1 MQISRTRC
9 PHKMTAFYTCRLTSN
24 SLSFLACSCRNVND
38 GFTPM
43 KTQLTA
49 LQNERETSHVTEP
62 VLCIKPVVVLW
73 IRLLWAVMLALP
85 ASPARAAVVVTGL
98 YSFHVVPNGQNPVAP
113 LVQCSDGYL
122 YGTTEFSATNGYGYG
137 TVFKISPRGA
147 VTNLYTFA
155 GPDGA
160 YPQAGLVQGSDGYLY
175 GTTSS
180 GGPNSFIPDG

>member
-1 MQISRTRC
+1 
-9 PHKMTAFYTCRLTSN
+9 
-24 SLSFLACSCRNVND
+24 
-38 GFTPM
+38 M

-113 LVQCSDGYL
+113 LVQ
-122 YGTTEFSATNGYGYG
+122 
-137 TVFKISPRGA
+137 
-147 VTNLYTFA
+147 
-155 GPDGA
+155 
-160 YPQAGLVQGSDGYLY
+160 
-175 GTTSS
+175 
-180 GGPNSFIPDG
+180 